1 LNSPLFVV
9 FNMSSGHGDASGAR
23 TIIDEAC
30 AKVGR
35 ELHMM
40 NVDAVQRIGEVA
52 QNAVRLAKQV
62 NGIVV
67 AAGGDGTINTVAQAT
82 IGSGRP
88 FGVLPQGTFNYFSR
102 THGIPADVA
111 QATQVL
117 LGKSMRPVQ
126 VGLVND
132 RIFLVNAS
140 LGLYPKL
147 LEDREVWKKQ
157 LGRSRW
163 VAFAAGMATLL
174 SGFRNLRLTIELQGK
189 TLAVRTPTLFVG
201 NNALQMEQLG
211 FPEAQA
217 INGGK
222 LAGITLKPLDR
233 LSMIWL
239 LMRGALGN
247 LGEAEQ
253 IVNFSFD
260 CLTVKRS
267 RGSIGSRVKVATDG
281 EIVWLKLPLQFRV
294 SPQPL
299 LLLCPAQSNS
309 DSPST

>member
-1 LNSPLFVV
+1 
-9 FNMSSGHGDASGAR
+9 MSSGHGDAASVRA
-23 TIIDEAC
+23 IIDEAC
-30 AKVGR
+30 AQVGR
-35 ELHMM
+35 ELHLM
-40 NVDAVQRIGEVA
+40 NVDAPQRIGELA

-67 AAGGDGTINTVAQAT
+67 AAGGDGTINAVAQAT
-82 IGSGRP
+82 IGSGCA

-102 THGIPADVA
+102 THGIPADLP
-111 QATQVL
+111 QAMQVL
-117 LGKSMRPVQ
+117 LGQSVRPVR
-126 VGLVND
+126 VGLVNH

-163 VAFAAGMATLL
+163 VAFAAGMSTLL
-174 SGFRNLRLTIELQGK
+174 GGFRNLRLTIELHGK
-189 TLAVRTPTLFVG
+189 TLALRTPTLFVG

-217 INGGK
+217 INRGE
-222 LAGITLKPLDR
+222 LAGITLKPLGR

-239 LMRGALGN
+239 LVRGALAT

-260 CLTVKRS
+260 HLTVKRS
-267 RGSIGSRVKVATDG
+267 RGSLGLRVKVATDG
-281 EIVWLKLPLQFRV
+281 EIVWLKLPLEFRV
-294 SPQPL
+294 SAEPL
-299 LLLCPAQSNS
+299 MLLCPASPNS
-309 DSPST
+309 ESPST